1 MLLYQVSRTGTA
13 AGSRRVYPS
22 LIHLSRKAAVPMMER
37 FRGLIER
44 LAAQSTVLIAFMVFV
59 GAALIVI
66 PVSMPYYL
74 DNSINFW
81 ENIVAE
87 AHGVLFDLLII
98 GWFLLWLNKIAERR
112 IRNNRYREEIEDY
125 LGWRSP
131 EATLRIVGNIR
142 RLNRGATK
150 SDFRLTEA
158 YLEGAK
164 LGSVNLAGSDL
175 WGAHLDNA
183 SLRESNLDGVNLA
196 GASLEGADL
205 ERASL
210 VDADLRGANLNESD
224 LERATLTRA
233 DLRGASLVGADLQY
247 ASFVDTDL
255 RRCKLVGAN
264 LRAADFSRSNMEGAT
279 LEGAHLR
286 GSNLKGCR
294 MIGIDL
300 TGADLLGADLTAAT
314 LPEGD
319 DLIAIFERAKSLF
332 GTEFDPEVAKTLQQ
346 AMPSMFQMA
355 HDLLPGANGSSL
367 RSAEA

>member
-1 MLLYQVSRTGTA
+1 M
-13 AGSRRVYPS
+13 
-22 LIHLSRKAAVPMMER
+22 IDR

-44 LAAQSTVLIAFMVFV
+44 LAAQSTVLIAFLVFV
-59 GAALIVI
+59 GAALIVV
-66 PVSMPYYL
+66 PLSMPFYL
-74 DNSINFW
+74 DNSLNFW

-112 IRNNRYREEIEDY
+112 VRNNRYREEIEDY

-142 RLNRGATK
+142 RLNRGGTK
-150 SDFRLTEA
+150 AAFRLTEA
-158 YLEGAK
+158 YLNDAK
-164 LGSVNLAGSDL
+164 LGNSNLAQSDL

-183 SLRESNLDGVNLA
+183 SLRESNLDGSNLA
-196 GASLEGADL
+196 GASLEGADM

-210 VDADLRGANLNESD
+210 VEADLRGANLNEAD
-224 LERATLTRA
+224 LERAELTRA

-247 ASFVDTDL
+247 ASFLEADL
-255 RRCKLVGAN
+255 RRCKMVGAN
-264 LRAADFSRSNMEGAT
+264 LRAANFTRCNMEGAT

-286 GSNLKGCR
+286 GSNLEGCR

-300 TGADLLGADLTAAT
+300 TNADLLGADLRGAT

-319 DLIAIFERAKSLF
+319 ELITIFERAKSLF
-332 GTEFDPEVAKTLQQ
+332 GTEFDPEVADILHK

-355 HDLLPGANGSSL
+355 HERLYEVTNGSAASTAGQSL
-367 RSAEA
+367 YLREGEAE

>member
-1 MLLYQVSRTGTA
+1 
-13 AGSRRVYPS
+13 
-22 LIHLSRKAAVPMMER
+22 MER
-37 FRGLIER
+37 IRGLLER
-44 LAAQSTVLIAFMVFV
+44 LAAQSTVLIAFMVFL
-59 GAALIVI
+59 GAALIVV

-74 DNSINFW
+74 DNSTNFW

-112 IRNNRYREEIEDY
+112 IRDNRYREEIEDY
-125 LGWRSP
+125 LDWRSP

-142 RLNRGATK
+142 RLNRSGRK

-164 LGSVNLAGSDL
+164 LGGANLAGSDL

-183 SLRESNLDGVNLA
+183 NLREAILDSANLA

-205 ERASL
+205 ERASI
-210 VDADLRGANLNESD
+210 VEGDLRGANLNESD
-224 LERATLTRA
+224 LERAILTSA
-233 DLRGASLVGADLQY
+233 DLRGSSMVGADLQY
-247 ASFVDTDL
+247 ASFTNADL

-264 LRAADFSRSNMEGAT
+264 LRAANFSNSNLEGAT

-286 GSNLKGCR
+286 GSILSGCR
-294 MIGIDL
+294 LIDVDL
-300 TGADLLGADLTAAT
+300 TGADLLGAVLTGAV
-314 LPEGD
+314 LPEVD
-319 DLIAIFERAKSLF
+319 EMIAMFERAKSLF
-332 GTEFDPEVAKTLQQ
+332 GTEFDSAVADVLQE

-355 HDLLPGANGSSL
+355 HERLAGTNGSAL
-367 RSAEA
+367 RSAES

>member
-1 MLLYQVSRTGTA
+1 MAGAYHAYCSFLRPHHTA
-13 AGSRRVYPS
+13 G
-22 LIHLSRKAAVPMMER
+22 MTNR
-37 FRGLIER
+37 FRALTER

-66 PVSMPYYL
+66 PVSLPYYL
-74 DNSINFW
+74 DSSLNFW

-142 RLNRGATK
+142 RLNRGQKEAT
-150 SDFRLTEA
+150 FRLTEA
-158 YLEGAK
+158 YLDGAK
-164 LGSVNLAGSDL
+164 LGGANLAGSDL

-183 SLRESNLDGVNLA
+183 SLRESNLNGANLA

-210 VDADLRGANLNESD
+210 IDADLRGANLNESD
-224 LERATLTRA
+224 LERAVLTRA
-233 DLRGASLVGADLQY
+233 DLRGVSLVGADLQY
-247 ASFVDTDL
+247 ASFVETDL
-255 RRCKLVGAN
+255 RRSKLIGAN
-264 LRAADFSRSNMEGAT
+264 LRAANFTRANLEGAT
-279 LEGAHLR
+279 LEGSHLR
-286 GSNLKGCR
+286 GSNLSECR
-294 MIGIDL
+294 LIGIDV
-300 TGADLLGADLTAAT
+300 TGADLLGADLRGAT

-319 DLIAIFERAKSLF
+319 DLIAVFERAKSLF
-332 GTEFDPEVAKTLQQ
+332 GTEFDPDVANVLQK

-355 HDLLPGANGSSL
+355 HQLVREEVNGSV
-367 RSAEA
+367 

>member
-1 MLLYQVSRTGTA
+1 M
-13 AGSRRVYPS
+13 
-22 LIHLSRKAAVPMMER
+22 IER
-37 FRGLIER
+37 MRALIER
-44 LAAQSTVLIAFMVFV
+44 LASQSTVLIAFMVFL

-112 IRNNRYREEIEDY
+112 VRNNRYREEIEDY

-142 RLNRGATK
+142 RLNRGGTK

-158 YLEGAK
+158 YLDGAK
-164 LGSVNLAGSDL
+164 LGSANLAGSDL

-183 SLRESNLDGVNLA
+183 SLREANLDGVNLA
-196 GASLEGADL
+196 GATLEGADL

-210 VDADLRGANLNESD
+210 IEADLRGANLNESD
-224 LERATLTRA
+224 LERAVLTHA
-233 DLRGASLVGADLQY
+233 DLRGSSLVGADLQY
-247 ASFVDTDL
+247 ASFLETDL

-264 LRAADFSRSNMEGAT
+264 LRAANFSGSNLEGAT

-294 MIGIDL
+294 LLGIDL
-300 TGADLLGADLTAAT
+300 TGADLLGADLTGAT

-319 DLIAIFERAKSLF
+319 ELIAIFERAKSLF
-332 GTEFDPEVAKTLQQ
+332 GTEFDPEVANILQE

-355 HDLLPGANGSSL
+355 HELLYDSPNGSRL
-367 RSAEA
+367 TTEESAEA